1 MTIGCDLVH
10 VPSFAAQLAIPG
22 TTMWSW
28 FTRTERTQSS
38 GPESLAARWA
48 AKEAFIKAWSA
59 QHYAQPPAMAEHQV
73 SWAEIEVVCD
83 TFGRPRLFLHGEIEK
98 ISGISQAE
106 ISLSHDGDYAIAV
119 CTL

>member
-28 FTRTERTQSS
+28 FTPTERAQSR

-59 QHYAQPPAMAEHQV
+59 QHYAQEPVMTEQQV
-73 SWAEIEVVCD
+73 RWAEIEVVCD
-83 TFGRPRLFLHGEIEK
+83 TFGRPRLFLHGAIEE
-98 ISGISQAE
+98 ISGISHAE
-106 ISLSHDGDYAIAV
+106 ISLSHEEDYAIAV